1 MKIKYLIDTI
11 LTPKISVLDFVDRY
25 AGIVRTINIAEGN
38 GTETGIVKRYPV
50 ACNVTGADCANIGI
64 YQNLVPDDTK
74 KSIVYW
80 EMIQPMS
87 NVGYTSTRNFFEK
100 RFRGT
105 ARLVVWLNLA
115 KLGIENCT
123 DAVNIIPILEKEIT
137 TRGKIMGG
145 IFDGAQLRIQ
155 PLRMVNQEINTVFG
169 KYDYNKLKNFY
180 LYPFD
185 FFAIDVQFTLEQCLD
200 KGGTFPVLPA
210 ADCENQIPS
219 EVVCKSLSFD
229 GVNEYIDCTNNPVFN
244 FNNSNSFTIATWAKF
259 DNLTGFST
267 LVSKW
272 QIVTTTTTAT
282 GYYLGTFN
290 NRLIFSFFYTNMS
303 LIQVRTTID
312 LNLNEWYYLAVTYD
326 GSSDGNGV
334 NFYINGVLQPKTIIT
349 NTLAGPTLTNEPL
362 QIGGQDTFFTAG
374 QIAKVRMWN
383 VELTASDV
391 NTQYNGGTIQTSPVE
406 SGNLVL
412 DTDINNAV
420 FGTQFNIPDLT
431 GITGGYTSVNMEDGD
446 LLTECPE

>member
-11 LTPKISVLDFVDRY
+11 LTPKIAVLDFVDRY

-50 ACNVTGADCANIGI
+50 ACDVTGADCANIGI
-64 YQNLVPDDTK
+64 YQDLVPNDTK
-74 KSIVYW
+74 KSVIYW
-80 EMIQPMS
+80 EMIAPMS

-145 IFDGAQLRIQ
+145 VFDGAQLRIQ
-155 PLRMVNQEINTVFG
+155 PLKMVAQEINTVFG

-200 KGGTFPVLPA
+200 KGGNFPVLPA
-210 ADCENQIPS
+210 QDCENQIP
-219 EVVCKSLSFD
+219 ENEICKSLSFD
-229 GVNEYIDCTNNPVFN
+229 GVNEALNCTNNAAFDFN
-244 FNNSNSFTIATWAKF
+244 GGNAFSIETWVKF
-259 DNLTGFST
+259 DNLSGGRFI
-267 LVSKW
+267 VSKW
-272 QIVTTTTTAT
+272 ARPTPTDIRA
-282 GYYLGTFN
+282 YYIGTINNNIRFAFFN
-290 NRLIFSFFYTNMS
+290 TNMN
-303 LIQVRTTID
+303 LISVNSNFVLSTGV
-312 LNLNEWYYLAVTYD
+312 WYHIIQTYD
-326 GSSDGNGV
+326 GSNDANGV
-334 NFYINGVLQPKTIIT
+334 NFYIDNNLSSKTILS
-349 NTLAGPTLTNEPL
+349 NSA
-362 QIGGQDTFFTAG
+362 A

-383 VELTASDV
+383 LELSAGDV
-391 NTQYNGGTIQTSPVE
+391 STMYNGGTIQDSPVE

-412 DTDINNAV
+412 DTDINGAT
-420 FGTQFNIPDLT
+420 FSGQFNVPDLT
-431 GITGGYTSVNMEDGD
+431 GITGGYTSVNMELDD
-446 LLTECPE
+446 LLNECPE

>member
-137 TRGKIMGG
+137 TRGKIIGG

-229 GVNEYIDCTNNPVFN
+229 GVNEYIDCTNNAAFDFGIGN
-244 FNNSNSFTIATWAKF
+244 AFSFETWIKF
-259 DNLTGFST
+259 DSLSGAGFI
-267 LVSKW
+267 VSKW
-272 QIVTTTTTAT
+272 TRPTPTDIRAYTF
-282 GYYLGTFN
+282 GTN
-290 NRLIFSFFYTNMS
+290 GTKLRYSFFSSNTS
-303 LIQVRTTID
+303 AIILESTI
-312 LNLNEWYYLAVTYD
+312 NLMTGVWYHLVSTYD
-326 GSSDGNGV
+326 GSGGASGV
-334 NFYINGVLQPKTIIT
+334 KLYINNVENSTIIRDDLFGVTT
-349 NTLAGPTLTNEPL
+349 NTEPL

-374 QIAKVRMWN
+374 QIAKARVWN

-391 NTQYNGGTIQTSPVE
+391 NAQYNGGTIQTSPVQ
-406 SGNLVL
+406 SGNLVV

>member
-137 TRGKIMGG
+137 TRGKIIGG

-200 KGGTFPVLPA
+200 KGGTFPVLPE

-229 GVNEYIDCTNNPVFN
+229 GVNEYIDCTNNSAFSFN
-244 FNNSNSFTIATWAKF
+244 EGNAFSLETWVKF
-259 DNLTGFST
+259 DNLTGFRF
-267 LVSKW
+267 VISKW
-272 QIVTTTTTAT
+272 LRAT
-282 GYYLGTFN
+282 PTDIRGYYFATNGN
-290 NRLIFSFFYTNMS
+290 KLIFSFFSSNST
-303 LIQVRTTID
+303 LIQAENTNI
-312 LNLNEWYYLAVTYD
+312 LSIGQWYHLVCTYD
-326 GSSDGNGV
+326 GSSDANGIKL
-334 NFYINGVLQPKTIIT
+334 YINNVENSTILVNSLSGVST
-349 NTLAGPTLTNEPL
+349 NNIPL
-362 QIGGQDTFFTAG
+362 QIGGQDTFYTAG
-374 QIAKVRMWN
+374 QIAKARVWN

-406 SGNLVL
+406 SGNLVV

-446 LLTECPE
+446 LLNECPE

>member
-11 LTPKISVLDFVDRY
+11 LTPKLSILDFVDRY

-50 ACNVTGADCANIGI
+50 ACDVTGADCANIGI
-64 YQNLVPDDTK
+64 YQDLVPNDTK
-74 KSIVYW
+74 KSVIYW
-80 EMIQPMS
+80 EMIAPMS

-145 IFDGAQLRIQ
+145 VFDGAQLRIQ
-155 PLRMVNQEINTVFG
+155 PLKMVAQEINTVFG

-200 KGGTFPVLPA
+200 KGGIFPVLPA
-210 ADCENQIPS
+210 KDCVNQIP
-219 EVVCKSLSFD
+219 ENDICKSLSFD
-229 GVNEYIDCTNNPVFN
+229 GVNEVINCTNNAAFDFN
-244 FNNSNSFTIATWAKF
+244 GPNAFSIETWVKF
-259 DNLTGFST
+259 DNLSGVRF

-272 QIVTTTTTAT
+272 ARPTPTDVRAYYFGTRDNRPRFAFSSSVTTAIIVNSDTVLSI
-282 GYYLGTFN
+282 GVWYH
-290 NRLIFSFFYTNMS
+290 LIM
-303 LIQVRTTID
+303 
-312 LNLNEWYYLAVTYD
+312 TYD
-326 GSSDGNGV
+326 GSNDANGV
-334 NFYINGVLQPKTIIT
+334 NFYVDNNLSTKNIFSNNLSGVST
-349 NTLAGPTLTNEPL
+349 NTEPL
-362 QIGGQDTFFTAG
+362 QIGGQDTFYSSA
-374 QIAKVRMWN
+374 QIAKARMWN
-383 VELTASDV
+383 VELTPAEVS
-391 NTQYNGGTIQTSPVE
+391 TMYNGGTIQTSPVQ
-406 SGNLVL
+406 SGNLVV
-412 DTDINNAV
+412 DTEINNAV

-431 GITGGYTSVNMEDGD
+431 GITGGYTSVNMEPED
-446 LLTECPE
+446 LKNECPE

>member
-11 LTPKISVLDFVDRY
+11 LTPKIAVLDFVDRY

-50 ACNVTGADCANIGI
+50 ACDVTGADCANIGI
-64 YQNLVPDDTK
+64 YQDLVPNDTK
-74 KSIVYW
+74 KSVIYW
-80 EMIQPMS
+80 EMIAPMS

-145 IFDGAQLRIQ
+145 VFDGAQLRIQ
-155 PLRMVNQEINTVFG
+155 PLKMVAQEINTVFG

-200 KGGTFPVLPA
+200 KGGIFPVLPA
-210 ADCENQIPS
+210 QDCENQIP
-219 EVVCKSLSFD
+219 ENEVCKSLTFD
-229 GVNEYIDCTNNPVFN
+229 GVNEFIDCTNNAAFDFN
-244 FNNSNSFTIATWAKF
+244 GANALSIETWVKF
-259 DNLTGFST
+259 DDLTGLGF

-272 QIVTTTTTAT
+272 ARPTPTDIRA
-282 GYYLGTFN
+282 
-290 NRLIFSFFYTNMS
+290 
-303 LIQVRTTID
+303 
-312 LNLNEWYYLAVTYD
+312 YYLASRNGFLRFAFASSNINLIIVDGTAPINTGVWYHIVLTYGGAND
-326 GSSDGNGV
+326 ANNV
-334 NFYINGVLQPKTIIT
+334 NFYIDGSISPSTIFANSLSGVST
-349 NTLAGPTLTNEPL
+349 NTEPL
-362 QIGGQDTFFTAG
+362 QIGGQDTFYSSA
-374 QIAKVRMWN
+374 QIAKSRMWN
-383 VELTASDV
+383 VELTAGEVS
-391 NTQYNGGTIQTSPVE
+391 TMYNGGTIQPSPVQ
-406 SGNLVL
+406 SVNLVM
-412 DTDINNAV
+412 DTDINNAT
-420 FGTQFNIPDLT
+420 FSGQFNIPDLT
-431 GITGGYTSVNMEDGD
+431 GITGGYTSVNMENTD
-446 LLTECPE
+446 LLNECPE

>member
-64 YQNLVPDDTK
+64 YQNLVPDDSK
-74 KSIVYW
+74 KSIIYW

-137 TRGKIMGG
+137 MRGKITSG
-145 IFDGAQLRIQ
+145 IFEGAQLRIQ

-200 KGGTFPVLPA
+200 KGGTFPILPA
-210 ADCENQIPS
+210 ADC
-219 EVVCKSLSFD
+219 
-229 GVNEYIDCTNNPVFN
+229 VNE
-244 FNNSNSFTIATWAKF
+244 
-259 DNLTGFST
+259 
-267 LVSKW
+267 
-272 QIVTTTTTAT
+272 
-282 GYYLGTFN
+282 
-290 NRLIFSFFYTNMS
+290 
-303 LIQVRTTID
+303 
-312 LNLNEWYYLAVTYD
+312 
-326 GSSDGNGV
+326 
-334 NFYINGVLQPKTIIT
+334 
-349 NTLAGPTLTNEPL
+349 
-362 QIGGQDTFFTAG
+362 
-374 QIAKVRMWN
+374 
-383 VELTASDV
+383 
-391 NTQYNGGTIQTSPVE
+391 
-406 SGNLVL
+406 
-412 DTDINNAV
+412 
-420 FGTQFNIPDLT
+420 IP
-431 GITGGYTSVNMEDGD
+431 
-446 LLTECPE
+446 